1 MISEKTYR
9 PLSGW
14 LPLPIILAMLV
25 GGPWML
31 ISGAIGLG
39 HYGGS
44 RDLIFLVAGIAIFLL
59 GFLCL
64 FGFMA
69 IAPNQAR
76 VLLLFGKYKGSALES
91 GFFWV
96 NPFFSKKKISLRIRN
111 FETGSVET
119 PEQKAPGGTVV
130 KARSRTSGRPSKVND
145 RDGNPID
152 ISAVVVWRVVNT
164 AESMFEVDDYEHFVT
179 VQSEA
184 ALRIM
189 ASRHPYD
196 SEDHEIS
203 LRGSTSEISDQLKND
218 IQERLDKAGVE
229 VIEAR
234 ISHLAYSPEIAA
246 AMLQRQQAQAV
257 VAARTKIV
265 EGAVGMVEMAL
276 DHLAQKNI
284 IELDDER
291 RAAMVSNLLVV
302 LCSDRH
308 TQPVVNTGSLY
319 T

>member
-1 MISEKTYR
+1 MTAEKPYR

-14 LPLPIILAMLV
+14 IPLLIAIGLLI
-25 GGPWML
+25 GGPWIL
-31 ISGAIGLG
+31 ISGAVGLG
-39 HYGGS
+39 TRTPGAGLMLAGG
-44 RDLIFLVAGIAIFLL
+44 IVAFVI
-59 GFLCL
+59 GFVMI
-64 FGFMA
+64 FGFIA

-76 VLLLFGKYKGSALES
+76 VLLLFGAYKGSALTS

-111 FETGSVET
+111 FETGSTHT
-119 PEQKAPGGTVV
+119 PEQKNAEGKVV
-130 KARSRTSGRPSKVND
+130 QARSRSHSRPSKVND
-145 RDGNPID
+145 RDGNPVD

-164 AESMFEVDDYEHFVT
+164 AEALFEVDDFEDFVA

-184 ALRIM
+184 ALRNM
-189 ASRHPYD
+189 ASRYPYD

-203 LRGSTSEISDQLKND
+203 LRGNTDEICAQLQND

-265 EGAVGMVEMAL
+265 EGAVGMVQMAL
-276 DHLAQKNI
+276 DHLAKDNI
-284 IELDDER
+284 VELDDER